1 MKLVTA
7 AVCACALA
15 LLSGCQAAQQAQREA
30 LEAEVKAR
38 ITQAVQACHAQRFP
52 TSVARAQCRTD
63 AEAQARPFFP
73 YPDLLDQ
80 RLAARLALAHEV
92 DRKQLSER
100 EAQRAFGRTME
111 HLLTEDAR
119 RAASGPTA
127 SVQDAGV
134 APNSTTRRAL
144 EAGFN
149 ALARPAAP
157 QPSAPTG
164 QLAAVRVI
172 QRTCVRDAAGNQ
184 TCRETEEP
192 NMSQAPAAANTG
204 LAGPRSLSPSAPAGQ
219 RGAAEP
225 VGLAA
230 AIYTRDELDYEPKRG
245 APGRGGARRLISA
258 RARSQ
263 REAGNEELA
272 SE

>member
-38 ITQAVQACHAQRFP
+38 ITQTVQACHAQRFP
-52 TSVARAQCRTD
+52 TSVARAQCRND

-119 RAASGPTA
+119 RAAY
-127 SVQDAGV
+127 
-134 APNSTTRRAL
+134 RRQAKTQL
-144 EAGFN
+144 E
-149 ALARPAAP
+149 
-157 QPSAPTG
+157 
-164 QLAAVRVI
+164 
-172 QRTCVRDAAGNQ
+172 
-184 TCRETEEP
+184 
-192 NMSQAPAAANTG
+192 
-204 LAGPRSLSPSAPAGQ
+204 
-219 RGAAEP
+219 
-225 VGLAA
+225 
-230 AIYTRDELDYEPKRG
+230 Y
-245 APGRGGARRLISA
+245 
-258 RARSQ
+258 
-263 REAGNEELA
+263 
-272 SE
+272 

>member
-100 EAQRAFGRTME
+100 EAQRAFGRTMAR
-111 HLLTEDAR
+111 LLTKDAR
-119 RAASGPTA
+119 QAASGPTA
-127 SVQDAGV
+127 SV
-134 APNSTTRRAL
+134 S
-144 EAGFN
+144 
-149 ALARPAAP
+149 
-157 QPSAPTG
+157 
-164 QLAAVRVI
+164 
-172 QRTCVRDAAGNQ
+172 VRDAMASLDGATRANY
-184 TCRETEEP
+184 RSSP
-192 NMSQAPAAANTG
+192 LPRPATW
-204 LAGPRSLSPSAPAGQ
+204 SA
-219 RGAAEP
+219 
-225 VGLAA
+225 
-230 AIYTRDELDYEPKRG
+230 
-245 APGRGGARRLISA
+245 
-258 RARSQ
+258 
-263 REAGNEELA
+263 
-272 SE
+272 